1 MKKVNICGMPYTV
14 KECEDH
20 FDSDCHCG
28 LIIYSECIIKINKN
42 MHEEMKKATLCH
54 EIMHGILLN
63 IGREDLSNDENFV
76 TALGNAIYASFEV
89 KEVEK

>member
-1 MKKVNICGMPYTV
+1 MKKVNICGIPYTV

>member
-1 MKKVNICGMPYTV
+1 MKKVNIFGMPYTV

-20 FDSDCHCG
+20 FDGDCHCG
-28 LIIYSECIIKINKN
+28 LIIYSECLIKINKN

-76 TALGNAIYASFEV
+76 TAIGNAVYATFDV

>member
-28 LIIYSECIIKINKN
+28 LIIYSECLIKINKN

-54 EIMHGILLN
+54 EILHGILLN

-76 TALGNAIYASFEV
+76 TVLGNAIYATFEV

>member
-1 MKKVNICGMPYTV
+1 MKKVNICGIPYTV

-76 TALGNAIYASFEV
+76 TALGNAIYASFDV

>member
-28 LIIYSECIIKINKN
+28 LIIYSECLIKINKN
-42 MHEEMKKATLCH
+42 MHKEMKKATLCH

-76 TALGNAIYASFEV
+76 TALGNAVYATFEV

>member
-1 MKKVNICGMPYTV
+1 MKKVNICGIPYTV

-28 LIIYSECIIKINKN
+28 LIIYSECLIKINKN

-63 IGREDLSNDENFV
+63 IGREDLCNDENFV
-76 TALGNAIYASFEV
+76 TALGNAVYATFDV

>member
-1 MKKVNICGMPYTV
+1 MKKVNICGIPYTV
-14 KECEDH
+14 KEFEDH

>member
-28 LIIYSECIIKINKN
+28 LIIYSECLIKINKN

-54 EIMHGILLN
+54 EIMHGILTHM
-63 IGREDLSNDENFV
+63 GRQSLSNDEEFV
-76 TALGNAIYASFEV
+76 QGLANAIYQTFNIKGV
-89 KEVEK
+89 K

>member
-1 MKKVNICGMPYTV
+1 MKKVNICGIPYTV

-28 LIIYSECIIKINKN
+28 LIIYSECLIKINKN

-76 TALGNAIYASFEV
+76 TALGNAVYATFDV

>member
-28 LIIYSECIIKINKN
+28 LIIYSECLIKINKN
-42 MHEEMKKATLCH
+42 MHDEMKKATLCH
-54 EIMHGILLN
+54 EIMHGILFN

-76 TALGNAIYASFEV
+76 TALGNAVYATFEV

>member
-1 MKKVNICGMPYTV
+1 MRKVNICGMPYTV

-28 LIIYSECIIKINKN
+28 LIIYSECLIKINKN

-76 TALGNAIYASFEV
+76 TALGNAVYATFDV

>member
-1 MKKVNICGMPYTV
+1 MKKVNICGIPYTV

-20 FDSDCHCG
+20 FDSVCHCG
-28 LIIYSECIIKINKN
+28 LIIYSECLIKINKN

-63 IGREDLSNDENFV
+63 IGREDLSNDENFATV
-76 TALGNAIYASFEV
+76 LGNAIYATFEV

>member
-28 LIIYSECIIKINKN
+28 LIIYSECLIKINKN

-76 TALGNAIYASFEV
+76 TAIGNAVYATFDV

>member
-28 LIIYSECIIKINKN
+28 LIIYSECLIKINKN

>member
-1 MKKVNICGMPYTV
+1 MKKVNICGIPYTV

-76 TALGNAIYASFEV
+76 TALGNVVYATFDV

>member
-1 MKKVNICGMPYTV
+1 MRKVNICGIPYTV

-28 LIIYSECIIKINKN
+28 LIIYSECLIKINKN

-76 TALGNAIYASFEV
+76 TALGNAVYATFEV

>member
-1 MKKVNICGMPYTV
+1 MRKVNICGIPYTV

-28 LIIYSECIIKINKN
+28 LIIYSECLIKINKN

-76 TALGNAIYASFEV
+76 TVLGNAIYAAFEV

>member
-1 MKKVNICGMPYTV
+1 MKKVNICGIPYTV

-28 LIIYSECIIKINKN
+28 LIIYSECLIKINKN

-63 IGREDLSNDENFV
+63 IGREDLSEDENFV
-76 TALGNAIYASFEV
+76 TALGNAVYATFEV

>member
-1 MKKVNICGMPYTV
+1 MKKVNICGIPYTV

-28 LIIYSECIIKINKN
+28 LIIYSECLIKINKN

>member
-1 MKKVNICGMPYTV
+1 MKKVNICGIPYTV

-28 LIIYSECIIKINKN
+28 LIIYSECLIKINKN

-63 IGREDLSNDENFV
+63 IGREDLCNDENFV
-76 TALGNAIYASFEV
+76 TALGNAVYATFEV

>member
-1 MKKVNICGMPYTV
+1 MKKVNICGIPYTV

-28 LIIYSECIIKINKN
+28 LIIYSECLIKINKN

-76 TALGNAIYASFEV
+76 TALGNAIYASFDV

>member
-1 MKKVNICGMPYTV
+1 MKKVNICGIPYTV

-28 LIIYSECIIKINKN
+28 LIIYSECLIKINKN
-42 MHEEMKKATLCH
+42 MHEEMKKATICH

-76 TALGNAIYASFEV
+76 TALGNAVYATFEV

>member
-1 MKKVNICGMPYTV
+1 MKKVNICGIPYTV

-20 FDSDCHCG
+20 FDSDYHCG
-28 LIIYSECIIKINKN
+28 LIIYSECLIKINKN

-63 IGREDLSNDENFV
+63 IGREDLCNDENFV
-76 TALGNAIYASFEV
+76 TALGNAVYATFEV

>member
-1 MKKVNICGMPYTV
+1 MKKVNICGIPYTV

-28 LIIYSECIIKINKN
+28 LIIYSECLIKINKN

-76 TALGNAIYASFEV
+76 TAIGNAVYATFDV

>member
-28 LIIYSECIIKINKN
+28 IIIYNECLIKINKN

-76 TALGNAIYASFEV
+76 TVLGNAIYATFEV
-89 KEVEK
+89 KEFEK

>member
-28 LIIYSECIIKINKN
+28 LIIYSECLIKINKN

-76 TALGNAIYASFEV
+76 TALGNAVYATFEV

>member
-28 LIIYSECIIKINKN
+28 LIIYSECLIKINKN

-63 IGREDLSNDENFV
+63 IGREDLSDDENFV
-76 TALGNAIYASFEV
+76 TAIGNAVYATFEV

>member
-28 LIIYSECIIKINKN
+28 LIIYSECLIKINKN

-76 TALGNAIYASFEV
+76 TALGNAVYATFDV